1 MKNEKKKSCCNYPI
15 LSNKIIFDP
24 EINHSFCKNCGNI
37 LLKTSSGNIHYTI
50 KPKNK
55 KKDRNRTYKN
65 NKRYE
70 EKNRRRFSFSK

>member
-24 EINHSFCKNCGNI
+24 EINHFFCKNYGSI
-37 LLKTSSGNIHYTI
+37 LLKISSVNIHYTI

-55 KKDRNRTYKN
+55 KKK
-65 NKRYE
+65 
-70 EKNRRRFSFSK
+70 